1 MPKSWGVS
9 SRDKVIMIASDS
21 SACPPAVRNAHV
33 NPDSVRRV
41 RLASSGP
48 GRPPG
53 RGASCDS
60 GLTTRR
66 PDRRRHAATRTSPTM
81 KPIPQARW
89 MVTATAGT
97 TQASLRRVRR
107 PIRAAAPSTAAT

>member
-21 SACPPAVRNAHV
+21 SACPPEVRNAHV

-48 GRPPG
+48 GPPPG

-60 GLTTRR
+60 GLTTR
-66 PDRRRHAATRTSPTM
+66 
-81 KPIPQARW
+81 
-89 MVTATAGT
+89 
-97 TQASLRRVRR
+97 LRRGAPTAVGTLPPARVR
-107 PIRAAAPSTAAT
+107 P

>member
-1 MPKSWGVS
+1 
-9 SRDKVIMIASDS
+9 
-21 SACPPAVRNAHV
+21 
-33 NPDSVRRV
+33 
-41 RLASSGP
+41 
-48 GRPPG
+48 
-53 RGASCDS
+53 
-60 GLTTRR
+60 
-66 PDRRRHAATRTSPTM
+66 M